1 MDPLVVA
8 GYEIDLS
15 EAVEIICE
23 NEYERIG
30 LQVPEG
36 LKRQAKIIA
45 SVLEEEAGC
54 AVVLLADPCFGACDP
69 LSCDLE
75 GLGIEFGLQIG
86 HAPFPCGQEGGVT
99 TLMVNARSVLSLE
112 KVTHLALDVLP
123 EGKRIGV
130 VSTAQH
136 CHRLDEV
143 KSVLEEAGFE
153 VVIAGGDGRIAFEGQ
168 VLGCNFSA
176 ARSIED
182 AVDAFLFVGS
192 GMFHVLG
199 LSLATRKPVV
209 AADPYTMQV
218 QFDEIEEAKE
228 SFLRQRYGAIA
239 VSKAAKSFGVL
250 VCSKPGQARMDLALD
265 IVETLKNAGRQ
276 ATLVAMQ
283 RVDAPFLEGF
293 GGIDCWVSTGCPR
306 IAIDDFVQFKAPM
319 ITPIEL
325 EVVLGLREWED
336 VVFDEIMVDECD
348 E

>member
-1 MDPLVVA
+1 MDPLLVA

-36 LKRQAKIIA
+36 LKRQAKLIA
-45 SVLEEEAGC
+45 SVLEEQAGC

-75 GLGIEFGLQIG
+75 GLGIEFGIQIG
-86 HAPFPCGQEGGVT
+86 HADFPCGQEGGLT
-99 TLMVNARSVLSLE
+99 TLMVNAKSV
-112 KVTHLALDVLP
+112 LALDKVTRMALESLP
-123 EGKRIGV
+123 EGRIGV

-136 CHRLDEV
+136 CHRLGEV
-143 KSVLEEAGFE
+143 KEVLEGAGFE
-153 VVIAGGDGRIAFEGQ
+153 VVLGSGDGRIAFDGQ
-168 VLGCNFSA
+168 VLGCNFSS
-176 ARSIED
+176 ARAIED
-182 AVDAFLFVGS
+182 EVDAFLFVGS

-199 LSLATRKPVV
+199 LSLATKKPVV

-218 QFDEIEEAKE
+218 LSDEVEEAKE
-228 SFLRQRYGAIA
+228 TFLRQRYGAIA
-239 VSKAAKSFGVL
+239 VSKAAQSFGVL

-265 IVETLKNAGRQ
+265 IVETLKNTGRQ
-276 ATLVAMQ
+276 AILVAMQ

-319 ITPIEL
+319 ITPVEL
-325 EVVLGLREWED
+325 EVVLSLREWED